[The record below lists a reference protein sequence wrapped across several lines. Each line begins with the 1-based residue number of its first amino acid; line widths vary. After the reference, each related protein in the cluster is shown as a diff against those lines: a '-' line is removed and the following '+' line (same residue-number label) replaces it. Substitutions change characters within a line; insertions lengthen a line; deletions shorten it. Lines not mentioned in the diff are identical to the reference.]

1 MLYQSDLKVLHFD
14 VWAIKR
20 LSKVFSSNA
29 FFLCPSSFRQF
40 HFNLLFLQNPSVN
53 ESCNLPWCLLGLDLA
68 GVWGISCLQCS
79 SSCRS
84 VGSWCLAVFECTFAF
99 LACNLGSFLHIFACL
114 LASSCIL
121 LALVCTTAFVFQ
133 HFFWMLPLES
143 LHGLGA
149 VWLCFR
155 FAFLVLPEPF
165 KKELKR
171 PSLKALTFIKVL
183 KVLSLKWKRAL
194 SLSLTQS
201 EHPSFS
207 LSLCE
212 ATTSKNMVTMHLSLS
227 LSLKVHL
234 SLTRSAFF
242 QTTNH

>member
-1 MLYQSDLKVLHFD
+1 MRA
-14 VWAIKR
+14 AIFR
-20 LSKVFSSNA
+20 DACLALILQVF
-29 FFLCPSSFRQF
+29 
-40 HFNLLFLQNPSVN
+40 
-53 ESCNLPWCLLGLDLA
+53 
-68 GVWGISCLQCS
+68 WGISCLQCS

-183 KVLSLKWKRAL
+183 KVLIIEMKTCSL
-194 SLSLTQS
+194 SLSLKVNI
-201 EHPSFS
+201 PLS
-207 LSLCE
+207 LSLCVKPQP
-212 ATTSKNMVTMHLSLS
+212 SKNMVTMHLSLS